1 MLHPRFARVHKN
13 CSVRGPVEPFRVY
26 GWVWLIAS
34 EFLKPM
40 SAKAAG
46 LLTLLGGGLWLVD
59 DPPPVVRVNKNND
72 LFAAW
77 PSESMTGTV
86 LEPECAFYNQSVV
99 FSSELCSLFVVNRV
113 AALHHRAAQR
123 AISCAAAYGGECILS
138 PEIGLALPA
147 AFLYDHASASMHMLV
162 APKLLPHE
170 AESVHVRISP
180 PDGDGVTS
188 TRTILFNRSVEVEYL
203 DGKTKHLVRKTMEG
217 NDAFCVQ
224 LLRHAFE
231 PACWGALDL

>member
-13 CSVRGPVEPFRVY
+13 RSVRGPVEPFRVY
-26 GWVWLIAS
+26 GWVRVIAS
-34 EFLKPM
+34 EVLEPM

-113 AALHHRAAQR
+113 AALHQRAAQR

-180 PDGDGVTS
+180 PDGDGD
-188 TRTILFNRSVEVEYL
+188 E
-203 DGKTKHLVRKTMEG
+203 
-217 NDAFCVQ
+217 
-224 LLRHAFE
+224 
-231 PACWGALDL
+231 

>member
-1 MLHPRFARVHKN
+1 
-13 CSVRGPVEPFRVY
+13 
-26 GWVWLIAS
+26 
-34 EFLKPM
+34 M

-231 PACWGALDL
+231 PACWAALDL